1 MHRCFRSSA
10 FVVSATIPALAGV
23 TTGGEDSRRNRLDL
37 GRPLTLAIAAR
48 SAAEPS
54 CRPDSFCGIPFLP
67 YKKDMQSPISAN
79 RANTGSKP
87 SVPLPQEILDIKAAA
102 NYLGVSRSHLSHMLA
117 GKIPGLPAIPHVRAG
132 RRALIRRAVIDD
144 WLLQQEHGPAVE
156 VAR

>member
-1 MHRCFRSSA
+1 
-10 FVVSATIPALAGV
+10 
-23 TTGGEDSRRNRLDL
+23 
-37 GRPLTLAIAAR
+37 
-48 SAAEPS
+48 
-54 CRPDSFCGIPFLP
+54 
-67 YKKDMQSPISAN
+67 MQSPISAN
-79 RANTGSKP
+79 RPSAGSKP
-87 SVPLPQEILDIKAAA
+87 SVPAHQEILDIKAAA